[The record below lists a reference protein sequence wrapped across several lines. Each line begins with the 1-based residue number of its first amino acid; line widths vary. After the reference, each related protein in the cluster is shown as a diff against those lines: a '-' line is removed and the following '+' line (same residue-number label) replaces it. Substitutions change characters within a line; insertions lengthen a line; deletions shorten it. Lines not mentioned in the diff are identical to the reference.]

1 MARRIATTL
10 AEFVAFGALM
20 ALLLVV
26 LVLA

>member
-10 AEFVAFGALM
+10 AEFVAFAALM
-20 ALLLVV
+20 AVLLVV